1 MRRNGLTALVC
12 TVLLFLGSG
21 IRAQSA
27 GDSVSFD
34 MLELEGKLLLFV
46 DKINAIA
53 ADVPYANLKQ
63 LEKAD
68 KEMAAIDNKWNVFTQ
83 AYQLDIASDEKL
95 LDLTTKYQEDK
106 QQLTDTIQSL
116 RQRLESFEAFLTA
129 EKYIKGQQEPYHK
142 WLEEA
147 RQYSQ
152 LEQLAPMLEK
162 LKVKEQLAVAELD
175 RNYETAKSAAQTYAQ
190 LQERMK
196 KVEENYIELKGI
208 SETIQAAEY
217 KPLIER
223 IKDYLLSFAAVAI
236 ILMFINMVHAKIQSY
251 KQLRKSAEEYKKA
264 MMGNDEDIPS
274 I

>member
-129 EKYIKGQQEPYHK
+129 EKYIKGQTDPYLK
-142 WLEEA
+142 WQEEA
-147 RQYSQ
+147 MRYSQ
-152 LEQLAPMLEK
+152 LEKLAPMLEK

-175 RNYETAKSAAQTYAQ
+175 KNYETARAAAQTYAQ
-190 LQERMK
+190 LQDRMK
-196 KVEENYIELKGI
+196 KVEENYIELKSI

>member
-21 IRAQSA
+21 IKAQTA
-27 GDSVSFD
+27 GDSISFD

-83 AYQLDIASDEKL
+83 AYQLDIASDGKL

-196 KVEENYIELKGI
+196 KVEENYIELKSI

>member
-142 WLEEA
+142 WQEEA
-147 RQYSQ
+147 MRYSQ
-152 LEQLAPMLEK
+152 LEKLAPMLEK

-175 RNYETAKSAAQTYAQ
+175 RNYETARAAAQTYAQ

-196 KVEENYIELKGI
+196 KVEENYIELKSI

>member
-27 GDSVSFD
+27 GDSISFD

-83 AYQLDIASDEKL
+83 AYQLDIASDGKL

-129 EKYIKGQQEPYHK
+129 EKYIKGQKEPYQK
-142 WLEEA
+142 WQEEA
-147 RQYSQ
+147 MRYSQ
-152 LEQLAPMLEK
+152 LEKLAPMLEK

-175 RNYETAKSAAQTYAQ
+175 KNYETARAAAQTYAQ
-190 LQERMK
+190 LQDRMK
-196 KVEENYIELKGI
+196 KVEENYIELKSI

-223 IKDYLLSFAAVAI
+223 VKDYLLSFAAVAI

-251 KQLRKSAEEYKKA
+251 KQLRKNAEEYKKA

>member
-21 IRAQSA
+21 IRAQTA
-27 GDSVSFD
+27 GDSISFD

-175 RNYETAKSAAQTYAQ
+175 RNYETARAAAQTYAQ

-196 KVEENYIELKGI
+196 KVEENYIELKSI